1 MVKITKKD
9 EHETVTAYYRLA
21 PSYMAVINRFDYVE
35 LFTHYE
41 CFLFM
46 INWWTD
52 VPCSRVS
59 FQLLILVNENVVRN
73 SVSIVCHFFV
83 FITF

>member
-1 MVKITKKD
+1 MVKITKKG

-46 INWWTD
+46 IIGGQTFH
-52 VPCSRVS
+52 VP
-59 FQLLILVNENVVRN
+59 
-73 SVSIVCHFFV
+73 VCLFSY
-83 FITF
+83 

>member
-46 INWWTD
+46 INW
-52 VPCSRVS
+52 
-59 FQLLILVNENVVRN
+59 
-73 SVSIVCHFFV
+73 
-83 FITF
+83 